1 MRFMKSKNRVV
12 VRDKVEV
19 LVGEV
24 NNETDWKM

>member
-1 MRFMKSKNRVV
+1 MRFMKSKNRIV